1 MVSVHFPNHLAV
13 FPQCSFTSICREKP
27 SGFRKLPS
35 YLQYSKLTYASCRFL
50 MSTLIPSCRHLL
62 HANLNQWCQ
71 LNVIH
76 FLIILKILHT
86 IHATL
91 FLIKLYFSK
100 AVDVFY
106 STLRARITSKKDH
119 QVLIDR
125 VMNLGCKR
133 TKLLCNLAAG
143 GLCVKS
149 KFLRMVFFF

>member
-1 MVSVHFPNHLAV
+1 M
-13 FPQCSFTSICREKP
+13 
-27 SGFRKLPS
+27 
-35 YLQYSKLTYASCRFL
+35 
-50 MSTLIPSCRHLL
+50 
-62 HANLNQWCQ
+62 
-71 LNVIH
+71 IH

-106 STLRARITSKKDH
+106 STLRARITSKEDH
-119 QVLIDR
+119 QVLVDR

-143 GLCVKS
+143 GLYVKS
-149 KFLRMVFFF
+149 KWFFLLKVAKILLKINYWNSATLDISVLDSCHL

>member
-1 MVSVHFPNHLAV
+1 M
-13 FPQCSFTSICREKP
+13 
-27 SGFRKLPS
+27 
-35 YLQYSKLTYASCRFL
+35 
-50 MSTLIPSCRHLL
+50 
-62 HANLNQWCQ
+62 
-71 LNVIH
+71 IH

-91 FLIKLYFSK
+91 FLIELYFSK

-119 QVLIDR
+119 QVLVDR

-143 GLCVKS
+143 GLYVKS
-149 KFLRMVFFF
+149 KWFFLLKVAKILLKINYWNSATLDISVLDSCHL

>member
-1 MVSVHFPNHLAV
+1 M
-13 FPQCSFTSICREKP
+13 
-27 SGFRKLPS
+27 
-35 YLQYSKLTYASCRFL
+35 
-50 MSTLIPSCRHLL
+50 
-62 HANLNQWCQ
+62 
-71 LNVIH
+71 IH

-106 STLRARITSKKDH
+106 STLRARITSKEDH
-119 QVLIDR
+119 QVLVDR

-149 KFLRMVFFF
+149 NSLEWFFFPLKVAKIVSFLLKINNWNSATLDISVLDSFHL

>member
-1 MVSVHFPNHLAV
+1 M
-13 FPQCSFTSICREKP
+13 
-27 SGFRKLPS
+27 
-35 YLQYSKLTYASCRFL
+35 
-50 MSTLIPSCRHLL
+50 
-62 HANLNQWCQ
+62 
-71 LNVIH
+71 IH

-91 FLIKLYFSK
+91 FLIELYFSK
-100 AVDVFY
+100 VVDVFY

-143 GLCVKS
+143 GLYVKS
-149 KFLRMVFFF
+149 KWFFLLKVAKILLKISYWNSATLDISVLDSCHL

>member
-1 MVSVHFPNHLAV
+1 M
-13 FPQCSFTSICREKP
+13 
-27 SGFRKLPS
+27 
-35 YLQYSKLTYASCRFL
+35 
-50 MSTLIPSCRHLL
+50 
-62 HANLNQWCQ
+62 
-71 LNVIH
+71 IH

-106 STLRARITSKKDH
+106 STLRARITSKEDH
-119 QVLIDR
+119 QVLVNR

-143 GLCVKS
+143 GLYVKS
-149 KFLRMVFFF
+149 KWFFLLKVAKILLKINYWNSATLDISVLDSCHL

>member
-1 MVSVHFPNHLAV
+1 M
-13 FPQCSFTSICREKP
+13 
-27 SGFRKLPS
+27 
-35 YLQYSKLTYASCRFL
+35 
-50 MSTLIPSCRHLL
+50 
-62 HANLNQWCQ
+62 
-71 LNVIH
+71 IH
-76 FLIILKILHT
+76 FLIILNILRA

-91 FLIKLYFSK
+91 FLITLYFSK

-143 GLCVKS
+143 GLYVKS
-149 KFLRMVFFF
+149 KWFFLLKVAKILLKISYWNSATLDISVLDSCHL